1 MSDTEKSTDELA
13 GSEQPFVQ
21 HLMELRD
28 RLLYGVIGLAICM
41 ALLAFWPGPSG
52 LIDLIAVPIRAH
64 MPPDAKLIAVGVFS
78 PFFVPIKVLAMA
90 ALLLSLPWWMY
101 QVWAF
106 VAPGLYSHEKRFAI
120 PLIVLGSLL
129 AYVGIA
135 FVQFFVLDKMF
146 GFIQQFTPASVAAT
160 PDIASY
166 VEAILSLYLAF
177 GLAFQVPIVVVLL
190 VKMNMVTVEKLKEF
204 RGYFI
209 VVAFVIAAVV
219 TPPDVISQLALAV
232 PMCILY
238 LHEGVPAAAAS
249 ASELIT
255 RDASGRGHARSAQ
268 ARKACQRAQGQ
279 VRAHLPRGRHA
290 APRDRPW
297 ATLCTPLGLHVPYL
311 QGGWHARQ
319 SADAAPVRPRARAR
333 LDHQAR
339 ARLALGPVQMPLLPC
354 RELDGRCQGARSVTT
369 QACTPRVLLKEL

>member
-1 MSDTEKSTDELA
+1 MSDPKHSTDELA

-28 RLLYGVIGLAICM
+28 RLLYGVVGLAICM

-78 PFFVPIKVLAMA
+78 PFFVPIKVLGMA

-101 QVWAF
+101 QIWAF
-106 VAPGLYSHEKRFAI
+106 VAPGLYSHEKRFAV
-120 PLIVLGSLL
+120 PLILLGSVL

-190 VKMNMVTVEKLKEF
+190 VKMNMVTLEQLREF

-209 VVAFVIAAVV
+209 VVAFVIAAIV

-232 PMCILY
+232 PMCVLYELGILGAQWFVKKDA
-238 LHEGVPAAAAS
+238 EAA
-249 ASELIT
+249 
-255 RDASGRGHARSAQ
+255 D
-268 ARKACQRAQGQ
+268 
-279 VRAHLPRGRHA
+279 
-290 APRDRPW
+290 
-297 ATLCTPLGLHVPYL
+297 
-311 QGGWHARQ
+311 
-319 SADAAPVRPRARAR
+319 SADA
-333 LDHQAR
+333 
-339 ARLALGPVQMPLLPC
+339 
-354 RELDGRCQGARSVTT
+354 
-369 QACTPRVLLKEL
+369 

>member
-1 MSDTEKSTDELA
+1 MSDPKHSPDELA

-28 RLLYGVIGLAICM
+28 RLLYGIVGLAICM
-41 ALLAFWPGPSG
+41 GLLAIWPGPSG
-52 LIDLIAVPIRAH
+52 LIDLIAVPIKAH

-78 PFFVPIKVLAMA
+78 PFFVPIKVLGMA

-101 QVWAF
+101 QIWAF
-106 VAPGLYSHEKRFAI
+106 VAPGLYGHEKKFAI

-190 VKMNMVTVEKLKEF
+190 VKMNMVTVPKLKEF

-209 VVAFVIAAVV
+209 VIAFVIAAVV

-232 PMCILY
+232 PMCLLY
-238 LHEGVPAAAAS
+238 
-249 ASELIT
+249 ELGIWG
-255 RDASGRGHARSAQ
+255 SQ
-268 ARKACQRAQGQ
+268 WFIKAT
-279 VRAHLPRGRHA
+279 A
-290 APRDRPW
+290 APSPDT
-297 ATLCTPLGLHVPYL
+297 AEE
-311 QGGWHARQ
+311 
-319 SADAAPVRPRARAR
+319 SN
-333 LDHQAR
+333 
-339 ARLALGPVQMPLLPC
+339 
-354 RELDGRCQGARSVTT
+354 S
-369 QACTPRVLLKEL
+369 